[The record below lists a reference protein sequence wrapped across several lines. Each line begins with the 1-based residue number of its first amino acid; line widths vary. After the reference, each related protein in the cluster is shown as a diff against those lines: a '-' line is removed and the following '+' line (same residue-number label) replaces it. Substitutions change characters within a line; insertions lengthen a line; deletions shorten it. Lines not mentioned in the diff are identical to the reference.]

1 MVPDLIS
8 DFDDNANPRRVDKL
22 YETQMKAD
30 HGGISLPNTVL
41 ELQVKVPGIIHQDI
55 LLDRKY
61 QVIFSG
67 ETFKNHGKITGPG
80 IQSMSRNKYLC

>member
-8 DFDDNANPRRVDKL
+8 DFDDNTNPGRVYKL
-22 YETQMKAD
+22 YEPQMKTNY
-30 HGGISLPNTVL
+30 GGVSILNAIL

-80 IQSMSRNKYLC
+80 IRSMSRNKYLC

>member
-1 MVPDLIS
+1 M
-8 DFDDNANPRRVDKL
+8 
-22 YETQMKAD
+22 ETN
-30 HGGISLPNTVL
+30 HRGISLPNALLKL
-41 ELQVKVPGIIHQDI
+41 EVKVPGIIHQDI

-80 IQSMSRNKYLC
+80 IRSMSRNKYLC